1 MSNLLELLTKIKR
14 AKTKK
19 TISPVVEYTRQKE
32 KRRQKLIGYSI
43 ISMLVLTTLGGILL
57 VNLLQEKKTIQQED
71 TREMAQLPTLSIEN
85 ETIKAKVSESEKE
98 TSTTPVNQISSK
110 AENNKVTIST
120 SIQQQNTSNMDND
133 VKKLIPQKTTQQ
145 NKKDQKIEDKADRE
159 GKPKPDG
166 QKLTQPE
173 EPMVQQKS
181 NKKRL
186 YSHLYRVE
194 NYERKGMIEDAIAE
208 LKEAIA
214 IVPSDQRLL
223 NKMASLYIK
232 IDRCDEAVKYIQ
244 RVLKSNPDYVK
255 ALVNLAVCQQRQGEL
270 KKAEE
275 TLLRALSIEP
285 HNGYINYNLGVFYEH
300 RGNSDS
306 AYKYY
311 LRTVELGSRKTRLLA
326 LFAIAKIEKDRG
338 NLQKAYRIC
347 RELLQQKDLP
357 FNLRQKVEKLVT
369 LLRTS
374 K

>member
-1 MSNLLELLTKIKR
+1 MSNLLELLTKIKG

-19 TISPVVEYTRQKE
+19 TVSPVVEYTRQKE

-43 ISMLVLTTLGGILL
+43 LSMLVLTTLGGILL
-57 VNLLQEKKTIQQED
+57 VNLLQEKRPIQQKD
-71 TREMAQLPTLSIEN
+71 TREMAQLSTSSIEN
-85 ETIKAKVSESEKE
+85 ETMKAKISESEKE

-110 AENNKVTIST
+110 ADNNKVTIST
-120 SIQQQNTSNMDND
+120 KSIRQQNTSNMDD

-145 NKKDQKIEDKADRE
+145 SKKDQKIGDKADTE
-159 GKPKPDG
+159 GKPDR
-166 QKLTQPE
+166 QKSTQSE
-173 EPMVQQKS
+173 EPKVQQKS

-208 LKEAIA
+208 LKEAIVIA
-214 IVPSDQRLL
+214 PSDQRLL

-244 RVLKSNPDYVK
+244 RVLKNNPDYVK

-275 TLLRALSIEP
+275 TLLKALSIEP

-300 RGNSDS
+300 RGDSDS

-326 LFAIAKIEKDRG
+326 LFALAKIEKDRG

-357 FNLRQKVEKLVT
+357 FNVRQNVEKLVN
-369 LLRTS
+369 LIRAS